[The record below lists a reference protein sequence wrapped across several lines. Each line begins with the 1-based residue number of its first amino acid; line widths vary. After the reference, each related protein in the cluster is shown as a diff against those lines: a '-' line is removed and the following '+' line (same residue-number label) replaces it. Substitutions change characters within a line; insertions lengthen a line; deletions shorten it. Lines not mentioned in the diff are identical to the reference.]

1 MGELGAL
8 FNPGMRHELEE
19 RRSKAARREEEGN
32 ARDADLRIDLE
43 SGVAVINIP
52 GDEDDAVPGIGS
64 TDTASGG
71 TSSGETASGETAS
84 VDTPSRETASG
95 ATESDANAA
104 TGRDTGVGGN
114 TEGGSRDA
122 SAAGQEPEQP
132 ATTPLRP
139 RGKRGMSTSTR

>member
-1 MGELGAL
+1 
-8 FNPGMRHELEE
+8 
-19 RRSKAARREEEGN
+19 
-32 ARDADLRIDLE
+32 
-43 SGVAVINIP
+43 VINIP

-71 TSSGETASGETAS
+71 TSSGETASDETAS